1 VFQGAEQLADA
12 LRAQRCVRILG
23 RRPGALFDPR
33 RRHNLRR
40 AS

>member
-23 RRPGALFDPR
+23 RRSGALFDPR